1 MERLTEK
8 TSNSNSLLMPYSFRF
23 ANENDIPFLVESI
36 IAAEKS
42 GTTLC
47 GLSNLLGLDEEQT
60 AIGLNKIL
68 REEIEGCE
76 FSTTEFAVATSDG
89 IPVAAFCGWIE
100 GDNEDNQPSALLK
113 SNLLIHG
120 FGTSIIP
127 HLQNQKDLLTA
138 IQLGRTPGTHQV
150 EYAFVHEEHRGKKLI
165 DQLIHFL
172 LAHAKNKKPDLQ
184 FAQVQVYANNTRA
197 IDVYKRMGYEP
208 FQKAVYSPEMNG
220 QILPYHEKWTLQK
233 NLNQ

>member
-1 MERLTEK
+1 
-8 TSNSNSLLMPYSFRF
+8 MPYSFRF

-42 GTTLC
+42 GSTLC

-138 IQLGRTPGTHQV
+138 IQLDECRAFCQV
-150 EYAFVHEEHRGKKLI
+150 E
-165 DQLIHFL
+165 
-172 LAHAKNKKPDLQ
+172 
-184 FAQVQVYANNTRA
+184 
-197 IDVYKRMGYEP
+197 
-208 FQKAVYSPEMNG
+208 
-220 QILPYHEKWTLQK
+220 
-233 NLNQ
+233 